1 MEQYVGTKL
10 INAAP
15 MTRQDYNDL
24 RGWQLPEDEDGTD
37 VGYLVEYVD
46 GGEPNVTE
54 YKGYISWSPKETFDN
69 AYESSGSLD
78 FGAAVFML
86 KRGHKIARSGWNGS
100 GMFVYLVP
108 ANSYPAQTE
117 AARETFGEMVPY
129 REYMALKTA
138 QNDVATW
145 SPSGSDALAEDWLVV
160 Y

>member
-1 MEQYVGTKL
+1 MERYIGTKL
-10 INAAP
+10 INAEP
-15 MTRQDYNDL
+15 MNRQRYNEL
-24 RGWQLPEDEDGTD
+24 RGWDLAEDEDGSD
-37 VGYLVEYVD
+37 EGYLVEYVD
-46 GGEPNVTE
+46 GGKANTTLF
-54 YKGYISWSPKETFDN
+54 KGYISWSPREQFDK

-108 ANSYPAQTE
+108 DSSYPAQTD
-117 AARETFGEMVPY
+117 AAREVFGEMVPY

-145 SPSGSDALAEDWLVV
+145 APSGSDALAEDWSVV